1 MKDHPVYRTAY
12 YPPLITIPSR
22 YVGHSYD
29 VASSGDDI
37 SPDKII
43 SSEVP
48 KVYRC
53 DLCEESN
60 LKSEDELTEHVR
72 ANH

>member
-12 YPPLITIPSR
+12 YPPLITIPS
-22 YVGHSYD
+22 VGHSYD

-43 SSEVP
+43 PSEVP
-48 KVYRC
+48 RVYQC